1 MDYYDKQDSL
11 IALMRGLQYRGW
23 LIYGYNPDQ
32 SDSMTDYFHP
42 ASWDGI
48 AVKNGYIL
56 VIDCYRGGSIGGSYI
71 HRSYDAKIQQKLQ
84 KLYALRDNHAASE
97 GEKANAQAIIDSL
110 SKKVVTEIM
119 EESGQP
125 EVTYQKNPGNAK
137 WHIEK
142 DGKIIDK
149 GAGVFIFGNVDKYDR
164 GESTYD
170 YKRRDD
176 NFHSYRTMEY
186 YSTDEIWDKHYA
198 NDIMPDR
205 NEAKKL
211 LDKYV
216 ALLNKWDSHVV
227 IKLGDGDTDGL
238 VQKTVEKKT
247 VYHVAEISDT
257 PTEYVQVGKGWTRYH
272 GLEKGYIYKVKDE
285 GYFKLT
291 PKWITLKDG
300 KGIKAYKPE
309 PNKSTKRTFVHIN
322 ENDFSEKNAVYIN
335 LVQKEEIT
343 EELVWVRESK
353 AKPKPTKQQTK
364 KCDAPKK
371 EIIVQDSTEDKFSK
385 LIENGHVKDF
395 EHTRTG
401 EMLKVLVVTEDLG
414 KEGFIEFNKHMI
426 KSGKGYYS
434 RPAQGWILK
443 DKSVA

>member
-1 MDYYDKQDSL
+1 MYYGDKQNSL
-11 IALMRGLQYRGW
+11 IAIMQGLENRGW

-32 SDSMTDYFHP
+32 SDCMTDYYHP

-56 VIDCYRGGSIGGSYI
+56 VVDCYNGGSIGGSYI

-119 EESGQP
+119 EESGLP
-125 EVTYQKNPGNAK
+125 EVAYQKNPGNAK

-142 DGKIIDK
+142 DNKIIAK
-149 GAGVFIFGNVDKYDR
+149 GTGVFNFYSIDKYY
-164 GESTYD
+164 GKSNYD
-170 YKRRDD
+170 YKKYENNR
-176 NFHSYRTMEY
+176 HSYRIMEWY
-186 YSTDEIWDKHYA
+186 KTEEQWDKHF
-198 NDIMPDR
+198 NKDILPDR
-205 NEAKKL
+205 KEAIKL
-211 LDKYV
+211 LDKYD
-216 ALLNKWDSHVV
+216 ALLDKWDSLVQ
-227 IKLGDGDTDGL
+227 IRLGEGQRDEL
-238 VQKTVEKKT
+238 VQKTIEKKNI
-247 VYHVAEISDT
+247 YYVAEISDT

-300 KGIKAYKPE
+300 KGIRAYKPE
-309 PNKSTKRTFVHIN
+309 PNKSTKPTLAWIDEKDFAEGHI
-322 ENDFSEKNAVYIN
+322 VYIN
-335 LVQKEEIT
+335 LVQKEEVF
-343 EELVWVRESK
+343 EELVWVRESQS
-353 AKPKPTKQQTK
+353 KPKPTKQQVK

-371 EIIVQDSTEDKFSK
+371 EIIVQDSTDKFSK
-385 LIENGHVKDF
+385 LIENGSVKDF
-395 EHTRTG
+395 EHTQTG
-401 EMLKVLVVTEDLG
+401 EMLQVLVINEKLG
-414 KEGFIEFNKHMI
+414 KEGFIEFNQHMI
-426 KSGKGYYS
+426 KSGIGYYS
-434 RPAQGWILK
+434 KYAGGWVLK

>member
-1 MDYYDKQDSL
+1 MHYYDKQDSL
-11 IALMRGLQYRGW
+11 IAIMKGLQFRGW
-23 LIYGYNPDQ
+23 LIYGYKPNM
-32 SDSMTDYFHP
+32 SDSMTDYFDP
-42 ASWDGI
+42 ASWNGI

-56 VIDCYRGGSIGGSYI
+56 VIDCSYGGKIGGSYI
-71 HRSYDAKIQQKLQ
+71 HKSYDAKIQQKLQ

-97 GEKANAQAIIDSL
+97 GEKANAQAIIDTL

-125 EVTYQKNPGNAK
+125 EVAYQKNPGNAK

-149 GAGVFIFGNVDKYDR
+149 GTGVFIFDDADKYGS
-164 GESTYD
+164 GECSYD

-176 NFHSYRTMEY
+176 NFHSYRVMEY
-186 YSTDEIWDKHYA
+186 YTTDEMWDKHYA
-198 NDIMPDR
+198 EYILPER
-205 NEAKKL
+205 QKTAKL
-211 LDKYV
+211 LDKYD
-216 ALLNKWDSHVV
+216 ALLNKWDKHVV
-227 IKLGDGDTDGL
+227 IKLGDGDADVL
-238 VQKTVEKKT
+238 VQKTVEKRN
-247 VYHVAEISDT
+247 VYYIAEISDK
-257 PTEYVQVGKGWTRYH
+257 PTDYVRVGDKWKTYH

-291 PKWITLKDG
+291 PKWMTLKDG
-300 KGIKAYKPE
+300 QSIRAYKPE

-353 AKPKPTKQQTK
+353 AKPKPAKQQVK

-371 EIIVQDSTEDKFSK
+371 EIIVQDSTENKFSK
-385 LIENGHVKDF
+385 LIENGSVKDF
-395 EHTRTG
+395 EHTQTG
-401 EMLKVLVVTEDLG
+401 EMLRVLVINEKLG
-414 KEGFIEFNKHMI
+414 KEGFIEFNKYMV
-426 KSGKGYYS
+426 KSGIGYYS
-434 RPAQGWILK
+434 KYAGGWVLK

>member
-176 NFHSYRTMEY
+176 NFHSYRAMEY

-227 IKLGDGDTDGL
+227 IKLGEGDADAL
-238 VQKTVEKKT
+238 VQKTIEKKSI
-247 VYHVAEISDT
+247 YYIAEVSET
-257 PTEYVQVGKGWTRYH
+257 PTDYVQLGSGWINYH
-272 GLEKGYIYKVKDE
+272 GLEKYKVYKRIDNN
-285 GYFKLT
+285 YFKLT
-291 PKWITLKDG
+291 PQWFTLKDG
-300 KGIKAYKPE
+300 NQIKAYKPN
-309 PNKSTKRTFVHIN
+309 PNKSTKPTLTWID
-322 ENDFSEKNAVYIN
+322 EKDFAEGHVVYVN
-335 LVQKEEIT
+335 LVQKEEVF

-353 AKPKPTKQQTK
+353 AKPKPTKQQVK
-364 KCDAPKK
+364 KCDAPKM
-371 EIIVQDSTEDKFSK
+371 EIIVQDSTDDKFSK
-385 LIENGHVKDF
+385 LIENGSVKDF
-395 EHTRTG
+395 EHTQTG
-401 EMLKVLVVTEDLG
+401 EMLRVLVINEKLG

-426 KSGKGYYS
+426 KSGIGYYS
-434 RPAQGWILK
+434 KYAGGWVLK

>member
-1 MDYYDKQDSL
+1 MYYYDKQDSL

-211 LDKYV
+211 LDKYD

-272 GLEKGYIYKVKDE
+272 GLEKGYIYK
-285 GYFKLT
+285 GAT
-291 PKWITLKDG
+291 
-300 KGIKAYKPE
+300 
-309 PNKSTKRTFVHIN
+309 
-322 ENDFSEKNAVYIN
+322 
-335 LVQKEEIT
+335 
-343 EELVWVRESK
+343 
-353 AKPKPTKQQTK
+353 
-364 KCDAPKK
+364 C
-371 EIIVQDSTEDKFSK
+371 
-385 LIENGHVKDF
+385 
-395 EHTRTG
+395 
-401 EMLKVLVVTEDLG
+401 
-414 KEGFIEFNKHMI
+414 
-426 KSGKGYYS
+426 
-434 RPAQGWILK
+434 
-443 DKSVA
+443 

>member
-1 MDYYDKQDSL
+1 MYYGDKQNSL
-11 IALMRGLQYRGW
+11 IAIMQGLENRGW

-32 SDSMTDYFHP
+32 SDSMTDYYHP

-56 VIDCYRGGSIGGSYI
+56 VVDCYNGGSIGGSYI

-119 EESGQP
+119 EESGLP
-125 EVTYQKNPGNAK
+125 EVAYQKNPGNAK

-142 DGKIIDK
+142 DNKIIAK
-149 GAGVFIFGNVDKYDR
+149 GTGVFNFYSFDKYY
-164 GESTYD
+164 GKSNYD
-170 YKRRDD
+170 YKKYENNR
-176 NFHSYRTMEY
+176 HSYRTMEWCE
-186 YSTDEIWDKHYA
+186 TEEQWNEHFNKH
-198 NDIMPDR
+198 ILPDR
-205 NEAKKL
+205 EEAIKL
-211 LDKYV
+211 LDKYD
-216 ALLNKWDSHVV
+216 ALLDKWDSLVQ
-227 IKLGDGDTDGL
+227 IRLGEGQRDEL
-238 VQKTVEKKT
+238 VQKTIEKKNI
-247 VYHVAEISDT
+247 YYVAEISDT
-257 PTEYVQVGKGWTRYH
+257 PTDYVQLGKGWIRKY
-272 GLEKGYIYKVKDE
+272 GLEQYKVYKRSE
-285 GYFKLT
+285 KSYFKLT
-291 PKWITLKDG
+291 PNRMTLKDG
-300 KGIKAYKPE
+300 TWIKAYKPI
-309 PNKSTKRTFVHIN
+309 PNKSTQPIFASIDEKDFAEGHI
-322 ENDFSEKNAVYIN
+322 VYVK
-335 LVQKEEIT
+335 LVQKEEVR

-353 AKPKPTKQQTK
+353 AKPKPTVKQNSEL
-364 KCDAPKK
+364 PK
-371 EIIVQDSTEDKFSK
+371 EVTIANSTDDKFSK

-414 KEGFIEFNKHMI
+414 KEGFIEFNKFMI

-443 DKSVA
+443 DKCVA